1 MKKIILIITILLC
14 TFLNFN
20 SVVFSAENSDADAVT
35 HIAEVVKSEF
45 VENNSNNSVDSMLQ
59 LKQLVTVKFLN
70 GDYKGEETTITNMVT
85 GNPAYD
91 IITHKG
97 DKLVIHEDTENGNEF
112 FISDIYRLPFM
123 FVLLGMFAFLLIF
136 VGKKKGLLSL
146 VSIFITCW
154 LIFSCLSPMI
164 LHRVSPIFATLIICL
179 ISTAA
184 TMYLVG
190 GFNYKSTSA
199 CLGTFVSIIF
209 ALILSIF
216 TVNFAHITGFS
227 NESCTFLFSSHP
239 ELDLQSIAVSAILI
253 ATLGAAMDVAMSIS
267 SAINEFYEI
276 NDVLSIKELF
286 KSGMNVGKDIIG
298 TMANTLILVYLG
310 GALPMVLLSENIDFQ
325 KFFNLNQIVTE
336 ISAALIGS
344 ITLLICV
351 PVTAIISAALIKM
364 KKSKNN
370 DIILK
375 DKEDLL

>member
-1 MKKIILIITILLC
+1 MKKFLLVV
-14 TFLNFN
+14 TVLLFLFFGINNFSFANESKN
-20 SVVFSAENSDADAVT
+20 SENIT
-35 HIAEVVKSEF
+35 HIAEVVKSDF
-45 VENNSNNSVDSMLQ
+45 AENNNNSVESMLQ

-70 GDYKGEETTITNMVT
+70 GDYKGQETTITNMIT

-97 DKLVIHEDTENGNEF
+97 DKLVIHQDNESNSGF
-112 FISDIYRLPFM
+112 FISDIYRLPFV
-123 FVLLGMFAFLLIF
+123 FVLLGMFALLLVL

-164 LHRVSPIFATLIICL
+164 LHRVNPIFATTVICL

-190 GFNYKSTSA
+190 GLNYKSTSA
-199 CLGTFVSIIF
+199 FLGTFLSILF
-209 ALILSIF
+209 ALILSVI

-239 ELDLQSIAVSAILI
+239 ELDLQSVAVSAILL
-253 ATLGAAMDVAMSIS
+253 ATLGAVMDVAMSVS
-267 SAINEFYEI
+267 SSINEFYSI
-276 NDVLSIKELF
+276 NKVLSIKELF

-310 GALPMVLLSENIDFQ
+310 GALPLVLLSENIDFQ

-351 PVTAIISAALIKM
+351 PLTAIISAVLIKM
-364 KKSKNN
+364 KKTKNS

>member
-1 MKKIILIITILLC
+1 MKRFILIITVALC
-14 TFLNFN
+14 TFLNLN
-20 SVVFSAENSDADAVT
+20 NTAFSEDYKAPETQT
-35 HIAEVVKSEF
+35 HIAEVINSEF
-45 VENNSNNSVDSMLQ
+45 AENGGDKSVDSMLQ
-59 LKQLVTVKFLN
+59 LKQNVTVKFLN
-70 GDYKGEETTITNMVT
+70 GEYKGEETTITNMIT

-91 IITHKG
+91 IITHNG
-97 DKLVIHEDTENGNEF
+97 DKLVIHQDNDSEGEF

-123 FVLLGMFAFLLIF
+123 FVLLGMFAFLLVF

-154 LIFSCLSPMI
+154 LIFSCLSPLI
-164 LHRVSPIFATLIICL
+164 LHRISPIFATMLICVV
-179 ISTAA
+179 STAA

-190 GFNYKSTSA
+190 GVNYKSTSA
-199 CLGTFVSIIF
+199 FLGTFVSLIF
-209 ALILSIF
+209 ALILSVLTI
-216 TVNFAHITGFS
+216 NFAHITGFS

-239 ELDLQSIAVSAILI
+239 ELDMQSIAVSAILL
-253 ATLGAAMDVAMSIS
+253 ATLGAVMDVAMSIS
-267 SAINEFYEI
+267 SAINEFCEI
-276 NDVLSIKELF
+276 NNVLGIKELF

-364 KKSKNN
+364 KKSENS